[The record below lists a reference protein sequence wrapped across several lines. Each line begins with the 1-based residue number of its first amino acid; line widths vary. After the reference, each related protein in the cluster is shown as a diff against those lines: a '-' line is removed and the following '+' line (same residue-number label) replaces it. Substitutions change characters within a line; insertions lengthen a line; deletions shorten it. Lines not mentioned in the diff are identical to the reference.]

1 MSYYRI
7 YPTSETVPKFYGL
20 PKVHKNNVPL
30 RPIVSSIGSITY
42 KTAKFLASILSPLV
56 GKTEHFV
63 KNSIQFVKKIKELE
77 VPPGRKMVS
86 FDVTALF
93 TSIPVTE
100 AVSVIKDRLNQDT
113 TLKDRCELSVNQIIT
128 LLEICL
134 NTTYLIYDGVFYK
147 QKKGAAMGSPVSPI
161 VANLYME
168 HFEERAITEAPHP
181 PDIWLRYVDDT
192 FTVLQESEVEH
203 FTHHL
208 NSMNENI
215 KYTVEPEQD
224 NTLAFLDTCVCL
236 NDDGST
242 KVKIYRKATHTD
254 QYLNW
259 DSNRHLEHKRSVVR
273 TLLQR
278 TENLITKE
286 EDKNTEVD
294 HIKKVLKANGYKTWM
309 FNTTQPMRRKE
320 NTTIETSRRQHAIG
334 LPYISKLSEQ
344 VARIFKSYNIPVYHK
359 LINTLRSLLV
369 HPKDRTA
376 KAAKCGVVYDI
387 QCPEC
392 DQHYIGETARTLGTR
407 IKEHLSCH
415 QPLSAIS
422 EHKLNTGHQCSMKDV
437 NILDHE
443 ENWHRRKIK
452 EVINIHRKKPTL
464 NRDVVQEL
472 PPVLLQLVSH
482 DIGHVTHP

>member
-1 MSYYRI
+1 M
-7 YPTSETVPKFYGL
+7 
-20 PKVHKNNVPL
+20 
-30 RPIVSSIGSITY
+30 
-42 KTAKFLASILSPLV
+42 
-56 GKTEHFV
+56 
-63 KNSIQFVKKIKELE
+63 
-77 VPPGRKMVS
+77 S

-100 AVSVIKDRLNQDT
+100 AISAMKGLLNQDT
-113 TLKDRCELSVNQIIT
+113 TLKDRCELPVNQIIT

-134 NTTYLIYDGVFYK
+134 NTTYFIYDEVFYK

-168 HFEERAITEAPHP
+168 HFEERAIREAPHP
-181 PDIWLRYVDDT
+181 PDIWLRYVEDT

-208 NSMNENI
+208 NSMDENF
-215 KYTVEPEQD
+215 KFTLEPEQD
-224 NTLAFLDTCVCL
+224 NTIAFLDTSICL
-236 NDDGST
+236 KDDGST

-259 DSNRHLEHKRSVVR
+259 NSNHHLEHKRSVVR

-278 TENLITKE
+278 AETLITEE
-286 EDKNTEVD
+286 EDKNTKVD

-309 FNTTQPMRRKE
+309 FNTTQRKRRKE
-320 NTTIETSRRQHAIG
+320 NTTTEISRRKHAIG

-344 VARIFKSYNIPVYHK
+344 VARIFKSYNTSVYHK
-359 LINTLRSLLV
+359 PINTLRSLLV
-369 HPKDRTA
+369 HPKYRTA

-392 DQHYIGETARTLGTR
+392 NRHYIGETARTLGTR
-407 IKEHLSCH
+407 IKEHLSCC

-422 EHKLNTGHQCSMKDV
+422 EHKLNTGHQCAMKDV
-437 NILDHE
+437 KILDHE
-443 ENWHRRKIK
+443 ENWHKRKIK
-452 EVINIHRKKPTL
+452 EVINIHRGKAMLT
-464 NRDVVQEL
+464 RDVGQEL
-472 PPVLLQLVSH
+472 SPVLLQLVSH